1 MPLKEITGNQQLDF
15 QINRV
20 LTYGELAANEKQI
33 IEYTKGIKTLDQW
46 HHAWKTIGEITEKDK
61 EYLHSA
67 YAYRMAEFFLKET
80 HPEKH
85 SLYLKSVEYF
95 YKGFDELG
103 YNYEII
109 EIPYQNTSLHS
120 LRFKAIEEK
129 GIIVVCGGYDSF
141 IEEFVLAV
149 KDLVDTGYTI
159 VLFEGDGQGKTL
171 KNGLPL
177 IHDWERPTKA
187 VLDYY
192 DIKKCAMMGISW
204 GGYLA
209 LRAAAYEKRIHK
221 VIAYDVLDDG
231 VEVMTNIFPS
241 ILRKLIRRE
250 LKRNNSR
257 FVNFLVNLLIKKSI
271 IADWSMMQGM
281 YITKTETVFEFYQ
294 ELKKHVLT
302 QEICDNLECDILLLA
317 GEKDHYVPKEQYFR
331 LKEKIHN
338 ANNLKYRL
346 FTEQEGGEQHCQVG
360 NHKLAIDETMK
371 FLM

>member
-1 MPLKEITGNQQLDF
+1 MFKVITGKKQLDF
-15 QINRV
+15 QINRI
-20 LTYGELAANEKQI
+20 LTYGELASNEKQI
-33 IEYTKGIKTLDQW
+33 LEYTKNIKTLDEW
-46 HHAWKTIGEITEKDK
+46 YRVWKNLGEISEVKK
-61 EYLHSA
+61 EYMHSA

-103 YNYEII
+103 LKYEII
-109 EIPYQNTSLHS
+109 KIPYQNTSLHS
-120 LRFKAIEEK
+120 LYFKAVEEK

-149 KDLVDTGYTI
+149 KDFVDDGYTI
-159 VLFEGDGQGKTL
+159 ILFEGDGQGKTL

-177 IHDWERPTKA
+177 IHNWERPTKA

-192 DIKKCAMMGISW
+192 DIKECAMIGISW

-209 LRAAAYEKRIHK
+209 LRAAAYEKRIRK

-241 ILRKLIRRE
+241 ILRKLLRRE
-250 LKRNNSR
+250 MRLNNAR
-257 FVNFLVNLLIKKSI
+257 LVNFLVDFLRKKSI
-271 IADWSMMQGM
+271 IADWGIMQGM
-281 YITKTETVFEFYQ
+281 YITKTKTAFEFYQ

-302 QEICDNLECDILLLA
+302 QEICDNLECDVLLLA
-317 GEKDHYVPKEQYFR
+317 GEKDHYIPKEQYFR

-338 ANNLKYRL
+338 ANSLKCRL
-346 FTEQEGGEQHCQVG
+346 FTVQEGGEQHCQIG
-360 NHKLAIDETMK
+360 NYKIAIDEMMK
-371 FLM
+371 FIM